1 MISNAVRRS
10 GWMGLALGLASC
22 LLAAEPSSPRRD
34 PTVVA
39 VEKAIPGVVNIS
51 VKTVVQRR
59 ALAYDWFRD
68 FWSPFYHQAPVESSS
83 GSGVIIDEE
92 GYVLTNAHVVEQAS
106 EILVRLH
113 DDTVL
118 PAELVVGT
126 RKSDVA
132 LLKLKPSRGRT
143 FQPIEFAAAD
153 DLLLGEPVIALGN
166 PFGLGVSV
174 SKGILSS
181 KTRRKESDSRELDIQ
196 DWLQTDAAI
205 NPGNSG
211 GPLLNLDGNL
221 IGLNVAI
228 YKEAQGIGFAIPVKR
243 INEALAEIF
252 SPESLRGLWLGAR
265 FGMSGGRIAATEVES
280 ESPAAKAG
288 LKPGDVVVRV
298 GERAPRSVIG
308 LVGEVLAQ
316 NAKGGVSLVVQRNW
330 ERKILK
336 PKLQPL
342 ADIFNAEMVRKRLG
356 LGLRVITPEMAAA
369 GRLPVSEGLV
379 VTAIDQGSP
388 ADHAGFQ
395 EGLVIES
402 IDGLVPKEMV
412 ALARHLHRRKSGE
425 SIELTL
431 LVPRPLRRATV
442 ALTLR

>member
-1 MISNAVRRS
+1 MTGNVVRASR
-10 GWMGLALGLASC
+10 WLGLALISASC
-22 LLAAEPSSPRRD
+22 LLAAEAPSPRRD
-34 PTVVA
+34 ATVMA

-51 VKTVVQRR
+51 TKTVVQRR
-59 ALAYDWFRD
+59 ALAYDWWRD
-68 FWSPFYHQAPVESSS
+68 FWSPFYHRAPVESSS

-118 PAELVVGT
+118 PADLVVGT

-132 LLKLKPSRGRT
+132 LLKIRTDGRSK
-143 FQPIEFAAAD
+143 FRPIEFAAED
-153 DLLLGEPVIALGN
+153 DLLLGEPVVALGN

-181 KTRRKESDSRELDIQ
+181 KTRRQESGARPLDIQ

-211 GPLLNLDGNL
+211 GPLLNLEGNL

-252 SPESLRGLWLGAR
+252 STESLRGLWFGAR
-265 FGMSGGRIAATEVES
+265 FGMSNGRVTTSEVEAD
-280 ESPAAKAG
+280 SPAEKMG
-288 LKPGDVVVRV
+288 LKSGDVVVRV
-298 GERAPRSVIG
+298 GDRVPRSVIG
-308 LVGEVLAQ
+308 LVGEILAGQ
-316 NAKGGVSLVVQRNW
+316 EKGGTTLVVQRNW
-330 ERKILK
+330 ERMILR
-336 PKLQPL
+336 PKLVPL
-342 ADIFNAEMVRKRLG
+342 AEVFNSELVRRRLG
-356 LGLRVITPEMAAA
+356 LELRPITPDLAV
-369 GRLPVSEGLV
+369 GRRLPVAEGMLV
-379 VTAIDQGSP
+379 TRIEQNSP

-395 EGLVIES
+395 EGLIVELV
-402 IDGLVPKEMV
+402 DGLAPRDIV
-412 ALARHLHRRKSGE
+412 ALARHLHRRRAGE
-425 SIELTL
+425 SVELTL
-431 LVPRPLRRATV
+431 VVPRPLRRATV
-442 ALTLR
+442 ALALR